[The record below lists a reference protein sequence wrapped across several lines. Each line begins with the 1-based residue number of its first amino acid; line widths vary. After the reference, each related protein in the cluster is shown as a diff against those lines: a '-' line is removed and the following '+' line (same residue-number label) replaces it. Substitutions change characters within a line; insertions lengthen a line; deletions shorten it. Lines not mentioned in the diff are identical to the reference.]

1 MKAKRYTHNAPLQWC
16 LDHAR
21 PSRCGS
27 FRSFFGSLKTG
38 MRKSIEKHLGTMPG
52 CSYTETDGVRT
63 YTISSGSAALCVVSD
78 DSKDKIFVTLNDW
91 RATA

>member
-1 MKAKRYTHNAPLQWC
+1 MRIYTNNQPLQWC
-16 LDHAR
+16 IEHAKA
-21 PSRCGS
+21 SRCGS
-27 FRSFFGSLKTG
+27 FRSFFGTLKAG

-52 CSYTETDGVRT
+52 CTYTETDNVRT

-78 DSKDKIFVTLNDW
+78 DTKNRIFVTLSDW